1 MAQITTEDREVFR
14 AAARAVN
21 DAQLSVPASARSYRN
36 ALTVAI
42 LVLATAAIVFPLL
55 ATRADSRLL
64 NLHPPLPS
72 GPTSSTTPASTA
84 TVQPVP
90 TARPTASPSQLPSA
104 PPATVATGTP
114 STREPG
120 SGATGFSEIASI
132 ELWGVLGGL
141 VGALAGLRNLR
152 GSAQPVG
159 LQFAQIALK
168 IPAGALTALVGVILL
183 QAALTPNTLAVEDGK
198 IAAFAILFGAAQETI
213 TTFVDRTAGTLLDK
227 GKTLGEKTTQA
238 A

>member
-1 MAQITTEDREVFR
+1 MAQITNEDREAFR

-21 DAQLSVPASARSYRN
+21 DAQLSVPATTRSYRN
-36 ALTVAI
+36 ALTAAI

-64 NLHPPLPS
+64 NLHPVVS
-72 GPTSSTTPASTA
+72 PTSSA
-84 TVQPVP
+84 
-90 TARPTASPSQLPSA
+90 
-104 PPATVATGTP
+104 TP
-114 STREPG
+114 STAPAPAQSSTPPETP
-120 SGATGFSEIASI
+120 GATRLSEIASI
-132 ELWGVLGGL
+132 ELWGVLGAL

-152 GSAQPVG
+152 GSSQPVG

-183 QAALTPNTLAVEDGK
+183 QAALTPNTLAVENGK
-198 IAAFAILFGAAQETI
+198 IAAFAILFGAAQEPI
-213 TTFVDRTAGTLLDK
+213 TAFVDRTAGTLLDK
-227 GKTLGEKTTQA
+227 GRTLGERTAQA